1 MGART
6 TSFSICS
13 CPSGFELQIDWLK
26 LSHFRSYQTLE
37 WSPAPGVNLLVGPNA
52 AGKTNLLEAIA
63 YLATLRSFRGAPDSA
78 LISEGELTSVMRS
91 GVSTEDRQR
100 LIEIEISQEHPRRT
114 QVDKTPLRRNTDLLG
129 VLRVIAFL
137 PDDLDL
143 VKRGPAHR
151 RDLLDGVA
159 VQLWP
164 AAHLDQAE
172 YERAVRQRNAFLK
185 SGGRDDTTLGVWDSR
200 LSQAGGRVL
209 VRRARVIERLTPLL
223 DIAYQEISSDEEGAG
238 LGYEAS
244 WGSGLRADRSAAEYA
259 DLLAEA
265 LVSARPGDYQR
276 RVTTVGPHRDDPV
289 LSIVGR
295 DSRTHSSQGEQ
306 RSLALAIKLAAHR
319 AVAEAVGEPPVLLLD
334 DVFSE
339 LDPERAAALTKA
351 LPAGAQTVITS
362 ARPDE
367 VPVPGSVWQV
377 EPGELTF
384 GGSDRGGPAS

>member
-1 MGART
+1 
-6 TSFSICS
+6 
-13 CPSGFELQIDWLK
+13 LQVDWLT

-37 WSPAPGVNLLVGPNA
+37 WSPAPGVNLLVGPNG
-52 AGKTNLLEAIA
+52 AGKTNLLEAIS

-78 LISEGELTSVMRS
+78 LISEGESSAVVRS
-91 GVSTEDRQR
+91 GVSSDERQR
-100 LIEIEISQEHPRRT
+100 LIEIEISEDHPRRT
-114 QVDKTPLRRNTDLLG
+114 QVDKTRLRRNADLLG

-151 RDLLDGVA
+151 RDMLDEVA

-172 YERAVRQRNAFLK
+172 YERAVRQRNAFLRG
-185 SGGRDDTTLGVWDSR
+185 GGRDDATLAVWDSR

-209 VRRARVIERLTPLL
+209 VRRARVIERLAPLL
-223 DIAYQEISSDEEGAG
+223 DDAYREISGDGDGAG

-244 WGSGLRADRSAAEYA
+244 WGSGIRTDRSASEYA
-259 DLLAEA
+259 DLVAKA
-265 LVSARPGDYQR
+265 LVTARSRDYQR
-276 RVTTVGPHRDDPV
+276 KVTTVGPHRDDPV
-289 LSIVGR
+289 LSIEGR

-319 AVAEAVGEPPVLLLD
+319 AVAEVVGEPPVLLLD

-339 LDPERAAALTKA
+339 LDPDRAAALTKA
-351 LPAGAQTVITS
+351 LPTAAQTMITS

-377 EPGELTF
+377 ERGGLTF
-384 GGSDRGGPAS
+384 GGSEGGRHPS

>member
-1 MGART
+1 M
-6 TSFSICS
+6 
-13 CPSGFELQIDWLK
+13 QVDWLT

-37 WSPAPGVNLLVGPNA
+37 WSPAPGVNLLVGPNG
-52 AGKTNLLEAIA
+52 AGKTNLLEAIS

-78 LISEGELTSVMRS
+78 LISEGESSAVVRS
-91 GVSTEDRQR
+91 GVSSDERQR
-100 LIEIEISQEHPRRT
+100 LIEIEISEDHPRRT
-114 QVDKTPLRRNTDLLG
+114 QVDKTRLRRNTDLLG

-143 VKRGPAHR
+143 VKRGPAYR
-151 RDLLDGVA
+151 RDMLDEVA

-185 SGGRDDTTLGVWDSR
+185 GFGRDDATLAVWDSR

-209 VRRARVIERLTPLL
+209 VRRARVIERLAPLL
-223 DIAYQEISSDEEGAG
+223 DDAYREISGDEDGAG

-244 WGSGLRADRSAAEYA
+244 WGSGIRKDRSAAEYA

-265 LVSARPGDYQR
+265 LVSARAGDYQR

-289 LSIVGR
+289 LSIEGR

-319 AVAEAVGEPPVLLLD
+319 AVAEMVGEPPVLLLD

-351 LPAGAQTVITS
+351 LPAAAQTMITS

-377 EPGELTF
+377 EHGGLKF
-384 GGSDRGGPAS
+384 GGSEGGRHPS